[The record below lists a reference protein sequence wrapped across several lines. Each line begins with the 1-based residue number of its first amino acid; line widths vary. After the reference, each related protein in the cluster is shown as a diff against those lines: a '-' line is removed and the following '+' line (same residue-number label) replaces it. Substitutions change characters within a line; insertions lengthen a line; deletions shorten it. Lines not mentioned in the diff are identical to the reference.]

1 MITRSIERHLVKT
14 DAGYVHV
21 RTLGGPVDGKPEVL
35 LLHQVPASGRIWI
48 TVMEQ
53 MEGIATIAPDSL
65 NLGESD
71 GTAEAL
77 TLEEQAEYLWQATQQ
92 VRPGPKIVVGHHTGA
107 ALAAVLAATHAD
119 EILGTVLIG
128 YPYYSSWKERLAKY
142 ERLNPAGTQA
152 DGSGVAAI
160 WQFVD
165 RAFHP
170 DSDRDLVFDA
180 FADRIR
186 AGRIWYEG
194 YVALWN
200 ADLTGLAGNVK
211 RHPGPALLIAPERD
225 ILTAKAGTCAQL
237 LGAELMSTTGG
248 AFVLTEDPA
257 LVGSILTDFY
267 TKALG

>member
-1 MITRSIERHLVKT
+1 MSKRKLERHLVGT
-14 DAGYVHV
+14 EVGYVHI
-21 RTLGGPVDGKPEVL
+21 RTLGEPVPGEPEVL
-35 LLHQVPASGRIWI
+35 LLHQVPASSRIWVS
-48 TVMEQ
+48 VMEHL
-53 MEGIATIAPDSL
+53 EGIATIAPDSL

-71 GTAEAL
+71 GTAEPL

-92 VRPGPKIVVGHHTGA
+92 LRPGPKVVVGHHTGA
-107 ALAAVLAATHAD
+107 ALATVLAQSHAD

-128 YPYYSSWKERLAKY
+128 YPYYANWKERFAKY
-142 ERLNPAGTQA
+142 ERLNPAGTQP

-170 DSDRDLVFDA
+170 DTDRDLVFDA

-200 ADLTGLAGNVK
+200 SDLTALAGNVK
-211 RHPGPALLIAPERD
+211 RHAGPALLVAPERD
-225 ILTAKAGTCAQL
+225 ILSAKAEICAAL
-237 LGAELMSTTGG
+237 LGAELLRTSGG
-248 AFVLTEDPA
+248 AFVLTEEPV
-257 LVGSILTDFY
+257 LVSSLLQDFY
-267 TKALG
+267 AKAVK